1 MYVHVYVI
9 PIQIY
14 TYVHLCMQTYMHVA
28 YVCQS
33 IYVCDHVDWRM
44 LSPTR
49 HMGKAAPH
57 VLISA
62 DKCIITH
69 PGVYAQTSQTF
80 HATDFTVRPNKQS
93 CPTVPVQPPI
103 SSPQHR
109 YAPTPQHRPNT
120 TTPQRANTPTTP
132 QRPSKQQAHATAS
145 SSSSLART
153 QSSGSSPS
161 SSCSASTMSPNMS
174 FKDWA
179 KSS

>member
-1 MYVHVYVI
+1 MYVTTLIGACYLL
-9 PIQIY
+9 PG
-14 TYVHLCMQTYMHVA
+14 TWARL
-28 YVCQS
+28 
-33 IYVCDHVDWRM
+33 
-44 LSPTR
+44 LP
-49 HMGKAAPH
+49 AAPH

-69 PGVYAQTSQTF
+69 PGVYAQASQTF
-80 HATDFTVRPNKQS
+80 HATDFTVRPNKQN

-103 SSPQHR
+103 SSPRHR
-109 YAPTPQHRPNT
+109 YAPTSQHRPNT

-132 QRPSKQQAHATAS
+132 QRPSKQQAHATA